1 VIGNVQTVQIAQ
13 RQLERG
19 VGVLE
24 MKGSIHAGPDC
35 VWIEQTVAALIQ
47 EGKTRVIF
55 DLSGVSHIDSPAIA
69 SIVRCLSRLRQAQ
82 GDLRLAGACC
92 MVEGTLKITRLD
104 RIIGMYPTVAS
115 ADFLSLDASA
125 KLGPG

>member
-1 VIGNVQTVQIAQ
+1 MIGKVRTVRIAQ
-13 RQLERG
+13 QQMERG

-35 VWIEQTVAALIQ
+35 VWIEETVAALIQ
-47 EGKTRVIF
+47 EGQTRVIF
-55 DLSGVSHIDSPAIA
+55 DLSGVSHIESAAIA

-82 GDLRLAGACC
+82 GDLRLAGASC

-125 KLGPG
+125 TLGPG

>member
-1 VIGNVQTVQIAQ
+1 MIGKVQTVRIEQ

-35 VWIEQTVAALIQ
+35 VWIEETVAALIQ
-47 EGKTRVIF
+47 EGQTRVIF
-55 DLSGVSHIDSPAIA
+55 DLSGVSHIESAAIA

-82 GDLRLAGACC
+82 GDLRLAGASC

-115 ADFLSLDASA
+115 ADYVQAH
-125 KLGPG
+125 